1 MTPHQATFA
10 RLAPELNPAHVENL
24 AIMAGSTLDGM
35 PREFF
40 ATIAALAR
48 KMGAERL
55 QEWHEEARWN
65 EDTRK

>member
-24 AIMAGSTLDGM
+24 AIIAGYTLDGM

-40 ATIAALAR
+40 TAIVSLAR